1 MGDGRGGAWII
12 SNDKISNEIFL
23 YPDLTLALVGQIK
36 LPECGSG
43 TDFDVCELVGLNSDG
58 GILVPLLKQT
68 GSCLPVSSCEY
79 MPLYQCKLKISFP
92 F

>member
-1 MGDGRGGAWII
+1 MGDGGGGAWII

-23 YPDLTLALVGQIK
+23 YPDLTTALVGQIK

-43 TDFDVCELVGLNSDG
+43 TDLDVCEVVGLNSDG

-68 GSCLPVSSCEY
+68 GSCLPVNSCEY
-79 MPLYQCKLKISFP
+79 VS
-92 F
+92 